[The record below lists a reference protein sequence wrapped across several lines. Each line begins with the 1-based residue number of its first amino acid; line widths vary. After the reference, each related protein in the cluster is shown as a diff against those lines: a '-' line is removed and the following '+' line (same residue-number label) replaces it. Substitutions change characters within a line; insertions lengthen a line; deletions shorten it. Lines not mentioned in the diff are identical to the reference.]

1 MSQLTVLVTTRSFG
15 REVPEPMERLRKAGC
30 AILEWR
36 EGSGLDEAN
45 LRAKIAQADPWIV
58 ASTPSARR

>member
-36 EGSGLDEAN
+36 EGSGLDEAD